1 MRVTFHRA
9 FDVALCA
16 GGDPETTLEHVIQA
30 GADILLTSGGAA
42 RVTEGSSTVARL
54 VAHADGCIQIMAG
67 SGVRPDNAAA
77 IWEMTQ
83 ADALHASL
91 RRPLSAQEAGH
102 LLPDA
107 PPVYGVR
114 EADVRT
120 LAATLQQ
127 CRLSGQQRLS

>member
-1 MRVTFHRA
+1 
-9 FDVALCA
+9 
-16 GGDPETTLEHVIQA
+16 
-30 GADILLTSGGAA
+30 
-42 RVTEGSSTVARL
+42 
-54 VAHADGCIQIMAG
+54 
-67 SGVRPDNAAA
+67 
-77 IWEMTQ
+77 MTQ

-120 LAATLQQ
+120 LAATLQR
-127 CRLSGQQRLS
+127 CRLSHQQRLS

>member
-1 MRVTFHRA
+1 
-9 FDVALCA
+9 
-16 GGDPETTLEHVIQA
+16 VIQA
-30 GADILLTSGGAA
+30 GSDILLTSGGAP

-54 VAHADGCIQIMAG
+54 VAHSRGGIEMMTG

-77 IWEMTQ
+77 IWEMTR

-107 PPVYGVR
+107 PPTYEVR

-120 LAATLQQ
+120 LAATLQR
-127 CRLSGQQRLS
+127 CRLSHQQRLS